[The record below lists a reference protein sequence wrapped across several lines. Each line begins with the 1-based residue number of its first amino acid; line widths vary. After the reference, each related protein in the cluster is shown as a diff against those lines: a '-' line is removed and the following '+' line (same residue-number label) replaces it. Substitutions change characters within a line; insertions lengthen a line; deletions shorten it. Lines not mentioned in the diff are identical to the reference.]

1 MWNSARPNELMR
13 QQFTLFRSI
22 KGIVIEDWF
31 KKIKAVAKNPGSHY
45 FLL

>member
-1 MWNSARPNELMR
+1 MWSSAKPNELMR